1 MLCAMEPFGLTSILL
16 LFGTCLLFM
25 AIRRKTSE
33 RRRMPPGPFPL
44 PLIGN
49 FLQLDTKNFPRSLE
63 KLSQKYGPVFT
74 IYLGSMPAVVLYG
87 HDVVME
93 ALVAQ
98 GDEFAGRGAS
108 PILAKTTNGTGIGF
122 SNGETWK
129 QLRHFG
135 ETTLDMLGRGQ
146 NIEKKIQKEAG
157 FLVERLKSTNGRTF
171 DPTSLLSQTTTNILC
186 SIAFGKR
193 FNYEDKDFLRFL
205 HLLNENANLQ
215 SSTMTKLYNIF
226 PTILDYLP
234 GSHQKIFK
242 NTEEVKQFVSRQVDM
257 HQKTLQPEHR
267 RDFIDA
273 FLIKMEQERQNSHS
287 AFDLPGLVRSTLDL
301 FTGGAQSTSLVLK
314 YGLLVLMKYP
324 KVHEKILQEIDSVIG
339 PSQTPCMAD
348 LDKMPYT
355 DAVIHEIHRCLA
367 LVPLNLPHAVIKD
380 TFFRQYFI
388 PKGTTVFPALK
399 SSLYDSREFPNPEQ
413 FDVGHF
419 LDKKGALRK
428 SEFFI
433 PFSTGKRVCL
443 GKKLIDILIFIVLT
457 TILQHITLKPLGGP
471 DDLDTSPTAGFLT
484 VAPKSYQLSVA
495 PR

>member
-1 MLCAMEPFGLTSILL
+1 MEPFGLTNIVL
-16 LFGTCLLFM
+16 LFVTCLLFM
-25 AIRRKTSE
+25 SIWRKTSQ

-74 IYLGSMPAVVLYG
+74 IYLGSTPAVVLYG
-87 HDVVME
+87 HNVVME

-98 GDEFAGRGAS
+98 GDEFGGRGAS
-108 PILAKTTNGTGIGF
+108 PILMKTTNGTGIGF

-129 QLRHFG
+129 QLRHFA
-135 ETTLDMLGRGQ
+135 ETTLEMLGMGQ

-171 DPTSLLSQTTTNILC
+171 DPTSFLSQTTTNILC
-186 SIAFGKR
+186 SVTFGKR

-205 HLLNENANLQ
+205 HLLDENAHLQ
-215 SSTMTKLYNIF
+215 SCTMTKAI
-226 PTILDYLP
+226 IL
-234 GSHQKIFK
+234 F
-242 NTEEVKQFVSRQVDM
+242 NN
-257 HQKTLQPEHR
+257 
-267 RDFIDA
+267 A
-273 FLIKMEQERQNSHS
+273 FLNICLLSQHFVQERQNSHS
-287 AFDLPGLVRSTLDL
+287 AFDLPNLVRSTLDF
-301 FTGGAQSTSLVLK
+301 FTAGAQSTSLVLK

-339 PSQTPCMAD
+339 RSQTPCMAD

-367 LVPLNLPHAVIKD
+367 LVPLNVPRAVIKD
-380 TFFRQYFI
+380 TSFRQYFI
-388 PKGTTVFPALK
+388 PKGTTIFPALK
-399 SSLYDSREFPNPEQ
+399 SSLYDSREFPNPQQ

-443 GKKLIDILIFIVLT
+443 GKKLADIVIFVVLT
-457 TILQHITLKPLGGP
+457 TILQHFTLKPLGGP

-484 VAPKSYQLSVA
+484 VAPKSYQLSVT

>member
-1 MLCAMEPFGLTSILL
+1 MEPFGLTSILL
-16 LFGTCLLFM
+16 LCGTCLLFM
-25 AIRRKTSE
+25 AIQRKTSE

-49 FLQLDTKNFPRSLE
+49 FLQLDTKNFPRSME

-74 IYLGSMPAVVLYG
+74 IYLGSAPAVVLYG

-93 ALVAQ
+93 ALVTQ
-98 GDEFAGRGAS
+98 GDEFTDRGAS
-108 PILAKTTNGTGIGF
+108 PILTKTTNGTGIGF

-129 QLRHFG
+129 QIRHFA
-135 ETTLDMLGRGQ
+135 ETTLDMLGMGQ

-157 FLVERLKSTNGRTF
+157 FLVERLKRRTF
-171 DPTSLLSQTTTNILC
+171 DPTSFLSQTTTNILC
-186 SIAFGKR
+186 SISFGKR
-193 FNYEDKDFLRFL
+193 FNYEDKNFLRFL
-205 HLLNENANLQ
+205 HLNVERKRIGI
-215 SSTMTKLYNIF
+215 SPPTLYNIF

-242 NTEEVKQFVSRQVDM
+242 NTEELKQFVSRQVDV
-257 HQKTLQPEHR
+257 HQKTLQPEHP

-287 AFDLPGLVRSTLDL
+287 AFDHPNLVRSTLDL

-314 YGLLVLMKYP
+314 YGLLVVMKYP
-324 KVHEKILQEIDSVIG
+324 KKILQEIDSVIG

-367 LVPLNLPHAVIKD
+367 LVPLNLPRTVIKD

-388 PKGTTVFPALK
+388 PKV
-399 SSLYDSREFPNPEQ
+399 SLAATYNLQVEIWYTSAIFS
-413 FDVGHF
+413 FF
-419 LDKKGALRK
+419 LN
-428 SEFFI
+428 
-433 PFSTGKRVCL
+433 
-443 GKKLIDILIFIVLT
+443 
-457 TILQHITLKPLGGP
+457 
-471 DDLDTSPTAGFLT
+471 
-484 VAPKSYQLSVA
+484 
-495 PR
+495 

>member
-1 MLCAMEPFGLTSILL
+1 TSATEWSMPGMPYPTPLLQPQTLIL
-16 LFGTCLLFM
+16 M
-25 AIRRKTSE
+25 VS
-33 RRRMPPGPFPL
+33 PL
-44 PLIGN
+44 
-49 FLQLDTKNFPRSLE
+49 Q
-63 KLSQKYGPVFT
+63 LSQKYGRVFT
-74 IYLGSMPAVVLYG
+74 IYLGSTPAVVLYG
-87 HDVVME
+87 HDVVVE
-93 ALVAQ
+93 ALVTQ
-98 GDEFAGRGAS
+98 GDEFTDRGAS
-108 PILAKTTNGTGIGF
+108 PILMKTTNETGIGF

-129 QLRHFG
+129 QIHHFA
-135 ETTLDMLGRGQ
+135 ETTLNMLGMGQ
-146 NIEKKIQKEAG
+146 DIEKKIQKEAG

-171 DPTSLLSQTTTNILC
+171 DPTSFLSQTTSNILC
-186 SIAFGKR
+186 SVSFGKC
-193 FNYEDKDFLRFL
+193 FNYEDKNFLRFL
-205 HLLNENANLQ
+205 HLLDENASLQ

-242 NTEEVKQFVSRQVDM
+242 NTEELKQFVSRQVDI
-257 HQKTLQPEHR
+257 HQKTLQPEHP

-287 AFDLPGLVRSTLDL
+287 AFDHPSLVRSTLDL

-324 KVHEKILQEIDSVIG
+324 KVHKKILQEIDSVIG

-399 SSLYDSREFPNPEQ
+399 SSLYDSREFPNPQQ
-413 FDVGHF
+413 FDVE
-419 LDKKGALRK
+419 L
-428 SEFFI
+428 I
-433 PFSTGKRVCL
+433 PFSTGKRGCL
-443 GKKLIDILIFIVLT
+443 GKKLIDIMIFILLT
-457 TILQHITLKPLGGP
+457 TILQHFTLKPLGDP
-471 DDLDTSPTAGFLT
+471 DDHDTSPTTGFVT
-484 VAPKSYQLSVA
+484 VAPKCYQLSVA

>member
-16 LFGTCLLFM
+16 LCGTCLLFM
-25 AIRRKTSE
+25 AIQRKTSE

-49 FLQLDTKNFPRSLE
+49 FLQLDTKNFPRSME
-63 KLSQKYGPVFT
+63 KVK
-74 IYLGSMPAVVLYG
+74 
-87 HDVVME
+87 
-93 ALVAQ
+93 
-98 GDEFAGRGAS
+98 
-108 PILAKTTNGTGIGF
+108 KTQWKSCF
-122 SNGETWK
+122 NGETWK
-129 QLRHFG
+129 QIRHFA
-135 ETTLDMLGRGQ
+135 ETTLDMLGMGQ

-171 DPTSLLSQTTTNILC
+171 DPTSFLSQTTTNILC
-186 SIAFGKR
+186 SISFGKR
-193 FNYEDKDFLRFL
+193 FNYEDKNFLRFL
-205 HLLNENANLQ
+205 HFLAHHNDCPLL
-215 SSTMTKLYNIF
+215 SSQLYNIF

-242 NTEEVKQFVSRQVDM
+242 NTEELKQFVSRQVDV
-257 HQKTLQPEHR
+257 HQKTLQPEHP

-287 AFDLPGLVRSTLDL
+287 AFDHPNLVRSTLDL

-314 YGLLVLMKYP
+314 YGLLVVMKYP
-324 KVHEKILQEIDSVIG
+324 KVHEIDSVIG

-367 LVPLNLPHAVIKD
+367 LVPLNLPRTVIKD

-399 SSLYDSREFPNPEQ
+399 SSLYDSREFPNPQQ

-433 PFSTGKRVCL
+433 PFSTGKRGCL
-443 GKKLIDILIFIVLT
+443 GKKLIDIMIFILLT
-457 TILQHITLKPLGGP
+457 TILQHFTLKPLGDPG
-471 DDLDTSPTAGFLT
+471 DLDTSPTTGFLT